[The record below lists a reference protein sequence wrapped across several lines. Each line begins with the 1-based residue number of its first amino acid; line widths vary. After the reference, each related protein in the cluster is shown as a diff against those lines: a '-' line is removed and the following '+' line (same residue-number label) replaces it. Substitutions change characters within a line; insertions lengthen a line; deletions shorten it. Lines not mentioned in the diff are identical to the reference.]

1 MDQQHFTTHQHKKGH
16 HLAYDERVQIQLRL
30 RDGWPPNQ
38 IAAEIGCAPNT
49 VRNEIRRGTVDL
61 YNGHVQ
67 RYKAE
72 AGQKAYDG
80 HRKNSCRHYEY
91 LSKKRFM
98 KYVSEHFHKCGW
110 SLDACRGRALI
121 DDGFSETEVVSTR
134 TLYNYVNAGLL
145 DIRNM
150 DLPGKHRRSPHTA

>member
-38 IAAEIGCAPNT
+38 IAAEIGCEPNT

-72 AGQKAYDG
+72 AGQKAYDE
-80 HRKNSCRHYEY
+80 HRKNSCRRYEY
-91 LSKKRFM
+91 LSKS
-98 KYVSEHFHKCGW
+98 VS
-110 SLDACRGRALI
+110 
-121 DDGFSETEVVSTR
+121 
-134 TLYNYVNAGLL
+134 
-145 DIRNM
+145 
-150 DLPGKHRRSPHTA
+150 